1 MVLLTLV
8 VAVPSTRAMAAP
20 RRSVVASFYPLAY
33 VAERVGGTR
42 VAVTDLTPAGVEP
55 HDLELSTK
63 QVDQLLDAD
72 LVIDLGHGFQPAVER
87 ATEQRDGPTL
97 TVLDDSGDAVDPH
110 VWLDP
115 VLMSGIVSDVQRALT
130 RRDPGGRAVYRRNAE
145 ALRAE
150 LAALDTRYR
159 DGLADCARRLLV
171 TSHEAFGHLARRY
184 GLRQEGVAGI
194 SPDAEPDAERIGELA
209 DLVRREHVTVVF
221 TEKLVSP
228 RIAQVLA
235 REAGVTTAV
244 LDPLESLSTSA
255 QRRGES
261 YVTVMDDNLKKL
273 RSALDCR

>member
-1 MVLLTLV
+1 MGMLGAIVGT
-8 VAVPSTRAMAAP
+8 AAAAQKQE
-20 RRSVVASFYPLAY
+20 VVASFYPLAY

-42 VAVTDLTPAGVEP
+42 VAVTNLTPSGAEP

-72 LVIDLGHGFQPAVER
+72 LVVDLGHGFQPAVER

-115 VLMSGIVSDVQRALT
+115 VRMSGIVSDVQRALT
-130 RRDPGGRAVYRRNAE
+130 KRDPGGRAVYRQNAE
-145 ALRAE
+145 AFRAE

-159 DGLADCARRLLV
+159 NGLADCARRLIV

-235 REAGVTTAV
+235 REAGVTTEV

-255 QRRGES
+255 RRRGAS
-261 YVTVMDDNLKKL
+261 YVTVMDNNLKKL